1 MQEHTL
7 SDNGGERL
15 NSGAVTSQTLVNLN
29 LMQHEKENC
38 LEDTKLPQL
47 PKMPQGVRESIEHG
61 ANGVIWL
68 HFAVRPQGNRRK
80 INFL

>member
-1 MQEHTL
+1 M
-7 SDNGGERL
+7 
-15 NSGAVTSQTLVNLN
+15 
-29 LMQHEKENC
+29 KEGVEYVDLDLPYLDDELFDEPMTAEEC